1 MVAEESFAKALYFG
15 DVAEHLVFP
24 WPEPDANEADTVH
37 ALTASLRRYS
47 TAHVDS
53 AAIDR
58 DELIPD
64 GVLRGLADLGL
75 FGLLVPKEHGGGDLS
90 QTAYARVIQELA
102 GLDASLGVTVGA
114 HSSLGTMGL
123 LLFGTAA
130 QKARYLPRLAT
141 GETLAAFALT
151 EPGAGS
157 DASAIQTTAV
167 RDGDSYVLNGT
178 KIWTSNGGLADL
190 FTVFART
197 SPAEYGAKPRIT
209 AFLVERGAGV
219 STGKNERKLGIRG
232 SSTTEVVFD
241 QVRVPA
247 SAVLGE
253 VGRGFKVAMEVLNRG
268 RLSLASGCVGAARRL
283 LRLSVERA
291 EERKAF
297 GRSIG
302 QFGLIKDK
310 IARMTA
316 ETFALESMTYLTT
329 GMVDSRPGDH
339 SVESAICKVFG
350 SETLDR
356 VANEALQIAAGVGY
370 MQSYPYER
378 IYRDARINLIFEG
391 TNEILRCFIAL
402 SGMQGPGRE
411 LADVA
416 KAVREPIKGFGLLS
430 EFAIRKAR
438 SALSR
443 EKLSLIHPALEAEGD
458 VLGEYATL
466 LAKQAD
472 RALRRHGKL
481 IHEMQFTQKRA
492 ADMTIDLYAMAAVLS
507 RTTRA
512 LERRGAEGC
521 KRELDMTRM
530 FVTAA
535 RKRLATNAAE
545 FDDNDDELRKGIAER
560 AYVDGG
566 YPFDVM

>member
-1 MVAEESFAKALYFG
+1 MVNEESFARALYFG
-15 DVAEHLVFP
+15 EVAEGLVFP

-37 ALTASLRRYS
+37 ALTSNLRRFCQK
-47 TAHVDS
+47 HVDS
-53 AAIDR
+53 AKIDR
-58 DELIPD
+58 DERIPYD
-64 GVLRGLADLGL
+64 VIQGLAELGL
-75 FGLLVPKEHGGGDLS
+75 FGLLIPTAYGGAGLS
-90 QTAYARVIQELA
+90 QTAYARVVQELA
-102 GLDASLGVTVGA
+102 GIDGSLAVTLGA
-114 HSSLGTMGL
+114 HLSLGTMGL
-123 LLFGTAA
+123 LLFGTEA

-141 GETLAAFALT
+141 GQTLAAFALT

-157 DASAIQTTAV
+157 DASAIQTSAV
-167 RDGDSYVLNGT
+167 RNGDGYILEGT
-178 KIWTSNGGLADL
+178 KVWTTNGGIADL

-209 AFLVERGAGV
+209 AFLVERGPGV
-219 STGKNERKLGIRG
+219 VTGRNEKKLGIRG
-232 SSTTEVVFD
+232 SSTTEVVLT
-241 QVRVPA
+241 RAEVPA
-247 SAVLGE
+247 ANVLGE

-268 RLSLASGCVGAARRL
+268 RLSLASGCVGSARRL
-283 LRLSVERA
+283 LRMSVERA

-297 GRSIG
+297 GRPIG

-310 IARMTA
+310 IARMST

-329 GMVDSRPGDH
+329 GLVDTRPGDC

-350 SETLDR
+350 SETLLR
-356 VANEALQIAAGVGY
+356 VADEALQIAAGVGY

-402 SGMQGPGRE
+402 SGIEGPGRE
-411 LADVA
+411 LDDVA

-430 EFAIRKAR
+430 DFAIRKAR

-443 EKLSLIHPALEAEGD
+443 DKLTALHPALEAEGEI
-458 VLGEYATL
+458 LGQYTTL
-466 LAKQAD
+466 LAKHVD
-472 RALRRHGKL
+472 RATRRHGKL

-492 ADMTIDLYAMAAVLS
+492 ADMTIDLYAIAAVLT
-507 RTTRA
+507 RTTRN
-512 LERRGAEGC
+512 LEKRGIEGSR
-521 KRELDMTRM
+521 RELDMTKM
-530 FVTAA
+530 FVASA
-535 RKRLATNAAE
+535 EKRLAACVAE
-545 FDDNDDELRKGIAER
+545 FEDNDDELRKAIADR

>member
-1 MVAEESFAKALYFG
+1 MSPDESFAKALYFG
-15 DVAEHLVFP
+15 DVAENLVFP
-24 WPEPDANEADTVH
+24 WPEPAQAEIDLVH
-37 ALTASLRRYS
+37 ALTASLRRY
-47 TAHVDS
+47 AAKHVDS
-53 AAIDR
+53 AAMDR
-58 DELIPD
+58 DEEIPAE
-64 GVLRGLADLGL
+64 VLRGLGELGL
-75 FGLLVPKEHGGGDLS
+75 FGMLVPKKYGGAGLS

-102 GLDASLGVTVGA
+102 GIDASLGVTVGA

-123 LLFGTAA
+123 VLFGTEQQRAT
-130 QKARYLPRLAT
+130 YLPRLVS
-141 GETLAAFALT
+141 GDTLAAFALT

-157 DASAIQTTAV
+157 DASAIQTSAV

-178 KIWTSNGGLADL
+178 KIWTSNGGVADL

-197 SPAEYGAKPRIT
+197 SPAEYGAKPRLT
-209 AFLVERGAGV
+209 AFLVERGPGV
-219 STGKNERKLGIRG
+219 TSGKNEKKLGIRG
-232 SSTTEVVFD
+232 SSTTSVTLD
-241 QVRVPA
+241 DVRVHE

-253 VGRGFKVAMEVLNRG
+253 VGRGFKVAMEILNRG
-268 RLSLASGCVGAARRL
+268 RLSLASGCVGASKRL
-283 LRLSVERA
+283 LRLAVERA

-297 GRSIG
+297 GRPIG
-302 QFGLIKDK
+302 GFGLIKDK
-310 IARMTA
+310 IARMVA

-329 GMVDSRPGDH
+329 GIVDARPGDH
-339 SVESAICKVFG
+339 SVESAVCKVFG

-356 VANEALQIAAGVGY
+356 VANEALQIAAGAGY

-411 LADVA
+411 LSEVA

-430 EFAIRKAR
+430 EFAMRKAR

-443 EKLSLIHPALEAEGD
+443 ERLSHIHPELEAEGD

-466 LAKQAD
+466 LAKHAD
-472 RALRRHGKL
+472 RTIRRHGRMV
-481 IHEMQFTQKRA
+481 HEMQFPQKRA
-492 ADMTIDLYAMAAVLS
+492 ADMTIDLYAIAAVLS
-507 RTTRA
+507 RTSRA
-512 LERRGAEGC
+512 LERRGLEGS

-530 FVTAA
+530 FVASA
-535 RKRLATNAAE
+535 RRRLAACVAE
-545 FDDNDDELRKGIAER
+545 LEENDDELRKSIAER